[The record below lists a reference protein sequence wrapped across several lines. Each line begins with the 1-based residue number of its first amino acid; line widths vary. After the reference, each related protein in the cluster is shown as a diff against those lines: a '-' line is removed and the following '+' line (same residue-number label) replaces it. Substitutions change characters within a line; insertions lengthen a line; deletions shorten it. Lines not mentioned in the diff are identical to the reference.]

1 MFRTIWSL
9 QCLWQPL
16 PTLYQYLYYSLWI
29 RFLESPMWETALSQ
43 ISTWNFEC
51 LPLWLSNRG
60 LHYKSLFIFFPG
72 SILIS
77 MAHLLWSAVTVFS
90 RMITYVFR
98 VSFKPAHGD
107 LDDTTSI
114 LKLCLVAQS
123 CLTLCD
129 PMGCSLP
136 AHLQARILE
145 WVAMPSS
152 RGSSQPRD
160 WTQVSSTAGEF
171 FTIWARSS

>member
-1 MFRTIWSL
+1 MLVTTFANIISVSL
-9 QCLWQPL
+9 C
-16 PTLYQYLYYSLWI
+16 YYSLWI
-29 RFLESPMWETALSQ
+29 GFLESPMWETPLLL
-43 ISTWNFEC
+43 IGTWNSEC

-60 LHYKSLFIFFPG
+60 SCYKSLFIFSPG
-72 SILIS
+72 SIFIS
-77 MAHLLWSAVTVFS
+77 MAHLLQSAVTVFS
-90 RMITYVFR
+90 RIITYVFG
-98 VSFKPAHGD
+98 VSFKPAHGN

-129 PMGCSLP
+129 PMGGRLP

-160 WTQVSSTAGEF
+160 WTQVSSIAGEF
-171 FTIWARSS
+171 FIVWARSS